1 MALKI
6 IWSTDA
12 QISRREIFEYW
23 NFRNKSRLYTNK
35 LNMLF
40 KEALSQI
47 RIYNEIGKPT
57 DLKNVRLKIVSHF
70 EIIYDLYDD
79 KIVILDI
86 WDTRQSPT
94 NFPVK

>member
-57 DLKNVRLKIVSHF
+57 DLKNLRLKIVSHF

>member
-79 KIVILDI
+79 KIVILGI

>member
-23 NFRNKSRLYTNK
+23 NFRNKSRFYSNK

-47 RIYNEIGKPT
+47 SIYNEIGKPT
-57 DLKNVRLKIVSHF
+57 DLRNVRLKIVSHF

-86 WDTRQSPT
+86 WDTRQNPT